1 MTAPLRLLS
10 TLAVRLAFER
20 GIIPAFGHPVQAEWL
35 PTAIARTRMG
45 DGFDLVVL
53 TDEALAELGLDRVPV
68 ARSAL
73 GLAVRAGTPKPFI
86 ATEDGFRAALLGA
99 RSLAWSRAGASGIHL
114 ESVLEQLGIAQQV
127 RARGTV
133 IAQGF
138 TAECLLD
145 GRADLAV
152 QQVSELMAVEGTE
165 VVGPF
170 PERFQARALFSAAI
184 PPGVARPG
192 AARALLAAVAAP
204 DGAAALRASG
214 LEPATPERP

>member
-1 MTAPLRLLS
+1 MTSPLRLLS

-20 GIIPAFGHPVQAEWL
+20 ALIPAFPHPVQAEWL
-35 PTAIARTRMG
+35 PTALARARVG
-45 DGFDLVVL
+45 EGFDLVVL
-53 TDEALAELGLDRVPV
+53 TDEALAELGLPRVPV

-73 GLAVRAGTPKPFI
+73 GLAVRAGAPKPDI
-86 ATEDGFRAALLGA
+86 TTEAGFRAALLGA

-114 ESVLEQLGIAQQV
+114 EGVLEALGIAEAV

-138 TAECLLD
+138 TAQCLLD

-165 VVGPF
+165 VAGPF

-184 PPGVARPG
+184 PPQAGQPDVAR
-192 AARALLAAVAAP
+192 AFLATLATPEA
-204 DGAAALRASG
+204 AAALRASG
-214 LEPATPERP
+214 LDPA

>member
-1 MTAPLRLLS
+1 MRLLS

-20 GIIPAFGHPVQAEWL
+20 GIIPAFPHPVEAAWM
-35 PTAIARTRMG
+35 PTAVALSRLD
-45 DGFDLVVL
+45 DGFDLAVL
-53 TDEALAELGLDRVPV
+53 TDEALAGRGLDRVPV

-73 GLAVRAGTPKPFI
+73 GLAVRAGAPRPGI
-86 ATEDGFRAALLGA
+86 GTEAEFRQALLGA

-114 ESVLEQLGIAQQV
+114 EGVLDSLGIGEEV

-133 IAQGF
+133 ITQGF

-152 QQVSELMAVEGTE
+152 QQVSELLMVEGTE
-165 VVGPF
+165 VIGPF

-184 PPGVARPG
+184 LPGAARPGVAREF
-192 AARALLAAVAAP
+192 LAALRTPEA
-204 DGAAALRASG
+204 AAALRGSG
-214 LEPATPERP
+214 LDPAA

>member
-20 GIIPAFGHPVQAEWL
+20 AIIPAFGQPVQAEWL
-35 PTAIARTRMG
+35 PTAIARGRVHE
-45 DGFDLVVL
+45 GFDLVVL
-53 TDEALAELGLDRVPV
+53 TDEALAGLGLDRVPV

-73 GLAVRAGTPKPFI
+73 GLAVRAGAPKPDI
-86 ATEDGFRAALLGA
+86 ATGDGFRAALLGA

-114 ESVLEQLGIAQQV
+114 ESVLEQLGIADAV

-133 IAQGF
+133 IAHGF

-152 QQVSELMAVEGTE
+152 QQVSELLAVAGAE

-170 PERFQARALFSAAI
+170 PERFQARALFSAAV
-184 PPGVARPG
+184 PPG
-192 AARALLAAVAAP
+192 AAQPEQARAFLARLATPAA
-204 DGAAALRASG
+204 AAALRASG
-214 LEPATPERP
+214 LEPG